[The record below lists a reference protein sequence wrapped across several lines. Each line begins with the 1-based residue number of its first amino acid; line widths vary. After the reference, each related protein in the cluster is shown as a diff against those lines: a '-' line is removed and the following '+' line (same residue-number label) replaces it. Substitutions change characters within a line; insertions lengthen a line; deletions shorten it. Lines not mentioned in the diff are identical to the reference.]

1 MSCKSVCN
9 GDSVSWGS
17 LAEFCVENPLF
28 AIKGFMAE
36 VRIYLNVEYFSF
48 LLF

>member
-1 MSCKSVCN
+1 MVTVCRGDPWQSSV
-9 GDSVSWGS
+9 
-17 LAEFCVENPLF
+17 LKIPF